1 MPVSKLPTQKSL
13 YGFLLLCCKLCY
25 ANFIWRR
32 KWIHNNRVML
42 RIRKETPAATQP
54 FGRRPTKHNGANYF
68 TNNLSR
74 VIFHVASVHEGKQQ
88 HLMWHLWVQLFW
100 GEGYENTCCISSRWK
115 KYTQMHHLWLRIFSK
130 CSYEITCCICSWRKK
145 THSNASF
152 VTKYFL

>member
-54 FGRRPTKHNGANYF
+54 RTQLCQAFLITWLRFGSISFGYTKLGWFLPKSDHLFIRENFDFIWNGGMQSWKNWNHKKNIKTKICSF
-68 TNNLSR
+68 NL
-74 VIFHVASVHEGKQQ
+74 IFSIKNILQ
-88 HLMWHLWVQLFW
+88 
-100 GEGYENTCCISSRWK
+100 NI
-115 KYTQMHHLWLRIFSK
+115 KYTIFMWMVLK
-130 CSYEITCCICSWRKK
+130 I
-145 THSNASF
+145 
-152 VTKYFL
+152 

>member
-54 FGRRPTKHNGANYF
+54 FGRRPTKHNGANHF
-68 TNNLSR
+68 INNLSL
-74 VIFHVASVHEGKQQ
+74 VIFHVASVHEGKHN

-100 GEGYENTCCISSRWK
+100 GEGYENTCCICSWWK
-115 KYTQMHHLWLRIFSK
+115 KTIQMHHLQIFLKIHMKSHVA
-130 CSYEITCCICSWRKK
+130 SVHEGKK
-145 THSNASF
+145 HSNASF
-152 VTKYFL
+152 VTTDFL